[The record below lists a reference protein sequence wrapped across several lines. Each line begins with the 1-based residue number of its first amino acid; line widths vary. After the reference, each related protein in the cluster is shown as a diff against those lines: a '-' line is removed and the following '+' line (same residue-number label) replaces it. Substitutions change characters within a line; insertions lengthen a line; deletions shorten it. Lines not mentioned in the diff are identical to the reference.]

1 MAQADNLNNTSSLWW
16 SLAQTLVWT
25 IRRIEMLPR
34 DAEQIA
40 NSPEMNLRNRAGLER
55 AEKRVLAGC
64 SGDDRGHAYR
74 QISYSMRPPLR
85 RPTHPNSTA
94 VGGGTRR
101 NVRGNA
107 PASKRH

>member
-40 NSPEMNLRNRAGLER
+40 NSPEM
-55 AEKRVLAGC
+55 K
-64 SGDDRGHAYR
+64 S
-74 QISYSMRPPLR
+74 
-85 RPTHPNSTA
+85 
-94 VGGGTRR
+94 
-101 NVRGNA
+101 
-107 PASKRH
+107 